1 MFRRCVVLVL
11 AVALLAGCSKLT
23 KKNYAKL
30 KSGMSVEEVTS
41 ILGEPDSC
49 TEALFVRSC
58 QWGDEK
64 RNVSVNFVGGK
75 VMLLTSHNLR

>member
-1 MFRRCVVLVL
+1 
-11 AVALLAGCSKLT
+11 
-23 KKNYAKL
+23 
-30 KSGMSVEEVTS
+30 MSVEEVTS